1 MAKGAPPVDLHGK
14 RILITGAARGI
25 GAGVA
30 CALARRGA
38 RIALVGL
45 EPGLLREV
53 AGGCGPDSEI
63 FEADVTDRAA
73 LEDAVQAAAA
83 HLGGLDVV
91 IANAGVA
98 AIGTVRTIDPDAF
111 ERIIDVNLIGVWRTV
126 RAALP
131 HLIASRGYVLSI
143 ASLAAI
149 AHAPTMASYA
159 ASKAGV
165 EAFSNSLRIELEPSG
180 VDVGVAYFSWI
191 DTDIVRGPE
200 AHPAFSFFRSKLKG
214 PMGKTYP
221 LEDAVDALVA
231 GVERRART
239 VVAPGWIRALLALRS
254 IVPLVNERDSR
265 AWAPEMVRIA
275 EDEVQRLGAEEASIP
290 EGPAAVGIRAS

>member
-1 MAKGAPPVDLHGK
+1 MAKGAPIDLHGK

-45 EPGLLREV
+45 EPELLSEV
-53 AGGCGPDSEI
+53 AAGCGPDSEA

-73 LEDAVQAAAA
+73 LEAAVEAAAT

-131 HLIASRGYVLSI
+131 HLIASRGYVLSV

-149 AHAPTMASYA
+149 AHAPGMASYA

-165 EAFSNSLRIELEPSG
+165 EAFSNSLRVELGPSG

-200 AHPAFSFFRSKLKG
+200 AHPAFRFFRSKLKG

-221 LEDAVDALVA
+221 LADAVDALVA
-231 GVERRART
+231 GVESRART
-239 VVAPGWIRALLALRS
+239 VVAPGWIRALLAIRS

-275 EDEVQRLGAEEASIP
+275 ESEVERLGAEEASIP
-290 EGPAAVGIRAS
+290 DGPAAAGIRAG